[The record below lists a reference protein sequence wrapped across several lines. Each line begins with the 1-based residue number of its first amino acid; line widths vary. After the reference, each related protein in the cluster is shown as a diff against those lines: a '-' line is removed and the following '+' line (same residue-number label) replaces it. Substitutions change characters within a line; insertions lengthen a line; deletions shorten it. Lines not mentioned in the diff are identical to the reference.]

1 MRSIPSLSTA
11 GGASPRQHSHRF
23 DEGNP
28 LGERRAMLAAGLTA
42 AMMVGEIAGGYG
54 FNSMA
59 LLADG
64 WHMGSHALALG
75 LSAGAYAAARRLAG
89 DTRFAFGTWKIEVL
103 AGYTSAILLLLV
115 AGGMAWQSVQ
125 RLFSPS
131 PIHYEQAL
139 GVAALGL
146 LVNLACAWL
155 LKGGHGH
162 HHGHGHDHGHH
173 HGHGR
178 HAHGGHAGDS
188 HHGDHGDHDDH
199 GDLNLRSAYL
209 HVLADAATSVM
220 AIAALFGGMAWGL
233 GWLDPA
239 MGLAGAVLVAAWAL
253 GLLRDSSR
261 VLLDAEMH
269 APVVREVREAIAQA
283 PFAAQISD
291 LHVWRV
297 GKARYACIVAL
308 DAPAG
313 VDPDAVRQLLGVHE
327 ELVHVTVEVNR
338 PQPAATH

>member
-1 MRSIPSLSTA
+1 M
-11 GGASPRQHSHRF
+11 
-23 DEGNP
+23 
-28 LGERRAMLAAGLTA
+28 
-42 AMMVGEIAGGYG
+42 
-54 FNSMA
+54 
-59 LLADG
+59 
-64 WHMGSHALALG
+64 
-75 LSAGAYAAARRLAG
+75 
-89 DTRFAFGTWKIEVL
+89 
-103 AGYTSAILLLLV
+103 
-115 AGGMAWQSVQ
+115 
-125 RLFSPS
+125 
-131 PIHYEQAL
+131 
-139 GVAALGL
+139 
-146 LVNLACAWL
+146 
-155 LKGGHGH
+155 
-162 HHGHGHDHGHH
+162 
-173 HGHGR
+173 
-178 HAHGGHAGDS
+178 HAHSDNEGDRDHADP
-188 HHGDHGDHDDH
+188 DDH